1 MTTISTSLAHEIR
14 WRLAAPTI
22 LFMFLS
28 SLDRVNIS
36 FAALQ
41 MNSELGLSPSQYGLA
56 SGLVFVGFLAGQF
69 PSVLFLQRIGFH
81 RWLSL
86 MAVIWGSAAT
96 SLAFVQ
102 SAHEL
107 YALRVIVGFAEGGLA
122 PGIVLYLSQ
131 FATERQRA
139 STFATP
145 MLAIPISII
154 FGGPISGWL
163 LDMSAPG
170 GLASWRWMFLAE
182 GVPTVLLGIAAYFYF
197 PDTPQNARWIKPE
210 EQAWL
215 ATNSANRAS
224 EKKTNDWSVLFSPIV
239 LASSCLWFCLLAG
252 AYGIIF
258 WLPQMV
264 SQMTGL
270 SAFQNGL
277 VNALP
282 WIGVGLGIYFNSA
295 HSDRTGERF
304 WHVGLPAAITGTAV
318 IAANFAGAGPFGL
331 LLLFIAG
338 IGLGSAQ
345 GAFWALP
352 TSLFGPN
359 TMALGVVTINIV
371 GTSGGIII
379 PHAIGRVREATGGFN
394 EAALMVGAILLLA
407 GVIVLAIRLMIF
419 HKSSG
424 HAV

>member
-1 MTTISTSLAHEIR
+1 MTTISTSLARDIR

-36 FAALQ
+36 FAALH
-41 MNSELGLSPSQYGLA
+41 MNADLGLSPSQYGLA

-69 PSVLFLQRIGFH
+69 PSVLFMQRIGFH

-86 MAVIWGSAAT
+86 MAIIWGSAAMG
-96 SLAFVQ
+96 LAFVQ
-102 SAHEL
+102 SPHEL

-131 FATERQRA
+131 FTTERQRA

-145 MLAIPISII
+145 MLAIPLSVI

-163 LDMSAPG
+163 LDMAAPG
-170 GLASWRWMFLAE
+170 SLASWRWMFLAE
-182 GVPTVLLGIAAYFYF
+182 GGPTVLLGIAAYFYF
-197 PDTPQNARWIKPE
+197 PDSPADARWISQE
-210 EQAWL
+210 EKIWL
-215 ATNSANRAS
+215 AGNSANRAS
-224 EKKTNDWSVLFSPIV
+224 EKKKNDWSVIFSPIV
-239 LASSCLWFCLLAG
+239 LASSALWFCLLAG
-252 AYGIIF
+252 SYGIIF

-264 SQMTGL
+264 SQLTGL

-277 VNALP
+277 VTALP
-282 WIGVGLGIYFNSA
+282 WIGVILGMYFNSA

-304 WHVGLPAAITGTAV
+304 WHIGLPSVITGV
-318 IAANFAGAGPFGL
+318 FIIAANFAGAGPIGL
-331 LLLFIAG
+331 LFLFIAG
-338 IGLGSAQ
+338 LGLGSAQ

-352 TSLFGPN
+352 TSLFGPA

-371 GTSGGIII
+371 GTSGGIVI
-379 PHAIGRVREATGGFN
+379 PQAIGRVREATGGFT
-394 EAALMVGAILLLA
+394 EAALLLGGVMLLA
-407 GVIVLAIRLMIF
+407 AIIVLAIRLMIF
-419 HKSSG
+419 HKNSG
-424 HAV
+424 HPV